1 MKEPSNTKILQEHL
15 NKNAYLYIRQS
26 TIRQVVENK
35 ESTKRQY
42 ALKQRAIALGWD
54 ESKIH
59 VIDSD
64 LGESGAS
71 TCRDGF
77 KALVSEVSL
86 GKAGIVMGL
95 EVSRLARN
103 STDWHR
109 LLEICALTKTLILD
123 EEGIYDP
130 SHFNDR
136 LLLGLKGTMS
146 EAELH
151 VIRARLLGGALN
163 KAKRGE
169 LVIRLPIGFV
179 HDAHKRIVLDPN
191 KRVKES
197 IDLFFKTFRRAG
209 TAHSTVKIFNQ
220 EGWTFPKRI
229 YSGPEK
235 GEVVFGELT
244 HSRAFQILRNP
255 RYAGTY
261 AYGLRQKKYN
271 GKSKSLL
278 VKYVDQNNWHS
289 FIKDAHP
296 GYITWEAY
304 EENIK
309 RLLDNR
315 QDTPLTRKCPPREGP
330 ALLQGL
336 AVCGNCG
343 RKMTIRYHKRRGS
356 QLSPDYI
363 CRGSLRK
370 FEPRVCQSIPGHEID
385 KLIAKTLIE
394 KMTPAAIEVA
404 ISVQDELHTRI
415 KESDKIHYKKVEQA
429 QFERDLA
436 RRRYMNID
444 PENRLVADE
453 LESEWNRKIKDYNT
467 AKDEYDK
474 RRKQEILM
482 ITKEQKEKVMGLVR
496 DFPKLWNSKNT
507 SDKDRK
513 RMVGLLIEDVTL
525 RKTDKITINIRFKG
539 GQTESFELPLPQSAW
554 VEKKHSPEIIEKI
567 DELLENNT
575 DGEVAKKLNIL
586 GMVSGTGKEFDAT
599 RVSTIRRAYN
609 IKSFYTRLKHKGLMT
624 IREICSIYNVSRY
637 VVYTWRDRG
646 RLNGI
651 RYDDCGRYLYEPTL
665 N

>member
-1 MKEPSNTKILQEHL
+1 MREVSDSKISQEHL
-15 NKNAYLYIRQS
+15 SKDAYLYVRQS

-42 ALKQRAIALGWD
+42 ALKQRAIAFGWD

-77 KALVSEVSL
+77 KALVTEVGL
-86 GKAGIVMGL
+86 GRAGIVMGL

-123 EEGIYDP
+123 EEGVYDP

-151 VIRARLLGGALN
+151 VIKARLLGGALN

-191 KRVKES
+191 KRVRES
-197 IDLFFKTFRRAG
+197 IELFFKTFRRVG
-209 TAHSTVKIFNQ
+209 TAHSTVKTFNQ
-220 EGWTFPKRI
+220 EGWMFPKRI
-229 YSGPEK
+229 YSGPQK
-235 GEVVFGELT
+235 GEVVFGKLT

-255 RYAGTY
+255 RYSGAY
-261 AYGLRQKKYN
+261 AYGLRRKEYN
-271 GKSKSLL
+271 GKSKNLL
-278 VKYVDQNNWHS
+278 VKYVDQDNWHS

-296 GYITWEAY
+296 GYITWKEY
-304 EENIK
+304 QENIQ
-309 RLLDNR
+309 RLLENR
-315 QDTPLTRKCPPREGP
+315 QDTELTRKCPPREGP

-343 RKMTIRYHKRRGS
+343 RKMTIRYHERRGS
-356 QLSPDYI
+356 RLSPDYV
-363 CRGSLRK
+363 CRGSMRK

-385 KLIAKTLIE
+385 KLIATTLLE

-404 ISVQDELHTRI
+404 LAVQTELHSRI
-415 KESDKIHYKKVEQA
+415 EEADKIHYRKVEQA

-444 PENRLVADE
+444 PDNRLVADE
-453 LESEWNRKIKDYNT
+453 LESEWNAKIREYNA
-467 AKDEYDK
+467 AKEEYKARTKSD
-474 RRKQEILM
+474 ILA
-482 ITKEQKEKVMGLVR
+482 INEEQKAQVLELTK
-496 DFPKLWNSKNT
+496 DFSKLWNSKNT

-513 RMVGLLIEDVTL
+513 RMVRLLIEDVTL
-525 RKTDKITINIRFKG
+525 RKSEKLSIKIRFKG
-539 GQTESFELPLPQSAW
+539 GQTSSSELPLPKSAW
-554 VEKKHSPEIIEKI
+554 VEKKHSPTIIKKI
-567 DELLENNT
+567 DELLEDHT
-575 DGEVAKKLNIL
+575 DGEAAEKLNQL
-586 GMVSGTGKEFDAT
+586 GLVSGTGKKFDAN
-599 RVSTIRRAYN
+599 RVATIRRAYN
-609 IKSFYTRLKHKGLMT
+609 IKSFYTRLKSKGLKT
-624 IREICSIYNVSRY
+624 IAEICDNYNVSRY
-637 VVYTWRDRG
+637 VVYKWRDRG
-646 RLNGI
+646 QLKGI
-651 RYDDCGRYLYEPTL
+651 RYDDCGRYLYEPTQ